1 MEGCRLVIPDAS
13 MADEIV
19 AYRQAMLDAGSSM
32 DGCGSLRRH
41 ANPADWLAYNGLLSR
56 KETAPATW
64 VPSTQYVYV
73 REKDGRI
80 VGMLQVRWEMN
91 DFLRRFGGHIGYSVR
106 PDERRKGYAAAMLA
120 DGLAIVRA
128 NGLDR
133 VMITCLADNEGS
145 RRTIVK
151 NGGVYESTV
160 WEPKEGLW
168 LERYWVALN
177 GEKPVYEVVRMAE
190 PDWTRVPVA
199 RLTHQP
205 WLPPCGV
212 EAQAQACH
220 DGERLHVRMT
230 AKEAAVRATLTGAT
244 DMVCEDSCLEFF
256 FAPDPTDRRYVNFEW
271 NPLGT
276 LYLGF
281 GAERGTRVRQLV
293 RDRNALFAPRPF
305 RTADGWGIEFAIP
318 ASFIALYFP
327 GFALRG
333 EAAGNFYKCGDR
345 TQTPHY
351 LAWAKLASDH
361 PDYHRR
367 QDFGT
372 LRFGE

>member
-13 MADEIV
+13 MAGEIV
-19 AYRQAMLDAGSSM
+19 SYRQAMLDAGSSM

-41 ANPADWLAYNGLLSR
+41 ANPADWLAFNAQLSR
-56 KETAPATW
+56 KETARATW

-73 REKDGRI
+73 RETDGRI
-80 VGMLQVRWEMN
+80 VGMIQMRWEMN

-120 DGLAIVRA
+120 DVLAIVRA
-128 NGLDR
+128 KGLDR

-145 RRTIVK
+145 RCTIVR

-160 WEPKEGLW
+160 FEPKEGVW
-168 LERYWVALN
+168 LERYWVAPD
-177 GEKPVYEVVRMAE
+177 GEKPVSEVARMAE

-199 RLTHQP
+199 KLTHQP
-205 WLPPCGV
+205 WLSPCGV
-212 EAQAQACH
+212 EAQAQVCH

-230 AKEAAVRATLTGAT
+230 AKESAVRATLTGAT

-256 FAPDPTDRRYVNFEW
+256 FAPDPADKRYFNFEW

-281 GAERGTRVRQLV
+281 GAERGSRVRQLV
-293 RDRNALFAPRPF
+293 RVKDELFAPKPF
-305 RTADGWGIEFAIP
+305 RTADGWGIEFVVP

-345 TQTPHY
+345 TEKPHY
-351 LAWAKLASDH
+351 LAWAKLTCDH